1 MINLIEKLKTHWNP
15 QPIEPPHVDPDLPR
29 LNGLQR
35 AAESFRYTALSL
47 EWWLSPNGKLRE
59 WLRVNSKIG
68 SALVIPAVLVV
79 PLVTFILWQ
88 VAKWMGWLVSIAGNL
103 ILFPAA
109 ALLAVIVILAVIAVL
124 RLILGK

>member
-1 MINLIEKLKTHWNP
+1 M
-15 QPIEPPHVDPDLPR
+15 
-29 LNGLQR
+29 
-35 AAESFRYTALSL
+35 
-47 EWWLSPNGKLRE
+47 
-59 WLRVNSKIG
+59 NSKIG